1 MQEGLVRPSR
11 TKAKLHLG
19 AIAKTALRF
28 SFLKF
33 KPKNNLQSSEEA
45 NDINDETNEPSG
57 AVSIPNGHAV
67 NDEVKGC
74 TEKESVV
81 SSGMRKT
88 PRIVIDGPSTP
99 ETEHNVKLPSIC
111 TEEINEKLAG
121 LENRIVRIEKQILQF
136 KNTFD
141 VQMKTMLDTVR
152 TLKEHID
159 SRETATRL
167 YSCRESFEMERAIP
181 DSGVTTSS
189 L

>member
-33 KPKNNLQSSEEA
+33 KARNNLQSSGDA
-45 NDINDETNEPSG
+45 DSINDEANEPSC
-57 AVSIPNGHAV
+57 AIPNGHAI
-67 NDEVKGC
+67 NNEATGC
-74 TEKESVV
+74 TENESLV
-81 SSGMRKT
+81 SSGLGKA
-88 PRIVIDGPSTP
+88 PRIVIEGPSSP
-99 ETEHNVKLPSIC
+99 ESEHSVALRGNCP
-111 TEEINEKLAG
+111 EEINEKFAG

-152 TLKEHID
+152 TLKEHIE
-159 SRETATRL
+159 SSETGKKMFT
-167 YSCRESFEMERAIP
+167 CRESFEIEKAAP